1 MTVKNL
7 SNGQLDMPMLDLGVP
22 PGFKV
27 LGDKLAATVSSQK
40 ILKYEVPGQQISVY
54 LEKLMP
60 GETFTLSW
68 DIQALYPV
76 KTKTPPSSVYLYYD
90 KESRADIAGQ
100 NIEVGN

>member
-1 MTVKNL
+1 
-7 SNGQLDMPMLDLGVP
+7 MLDLGVP

-27 LGDKLAATVSSQK
+27 LADKLAAAVSSQK
-40 ILKYEVPGQQISVY
+40 ILKYEIPGQQISVY

-68 DIQALYPV
+68 DLQALYPV
-76 KTKTPPSSVYLYYD
+76 KAKTPPSSVYLYYD